1 MIELLITLLLVA
13 LVVYVVHLI
22 IGMLNLPQQ
31 VKTIAYIIIGVVVLL
46 WLLSYL
52 GIYSYSPTRRPF

>member
-22 IGMLNLPQQ
+22 LDMLSLPSQ
-31 VKTIAYIIIGVVVLL
+31 VKTIAYIIIGVVVLF

-52 GIYSYSPTRRPF
+52 GIYSTGATRILF